1 MEKTIGF
8 IGTGNMGKAIIQ
20 GMLAAGLSKPGQ
32 IIASR
37 KNTEALGE
45 LQQELGIRTATENT
59 TVAREADIL
68 FLAVKPHFY
77 QAIIQEVRDV
87 VRPDS
92 IVINIAAGISVK
104 NMEDWFGR
112 PMKIVRVMPNT
123 PILVGAG
130 MAAMCANGEVTV
142 EDLAEVQA
150 IFSSSGKAVV
160 VEERLFDAVI
170 GVSGSSPALL
180 YMLVEAM
187 ADAAVE
193 AGLPRKD
200 AYTFAAQAMLGTAKM
215 VLETGLHPGELK
227 DQVCSP
233 GGTTIAGVARA
244 EEVGLRGAMIES
256 VRATITKS
264 REMAQ

>member
-20 GMLAAGLSKPGQ
+20 GMLKAGLVEPNE
-32 IIASR
+32 IVASR

-59 TVAREADIL
+59 AVAQEADIL

-77 QAIIQEVRDV
+77 QTIIQEVRDH
-87 VRPDS
+87 VRPDT
-92 IVINIAAGISVK
+92 IVVNIAAGISVK
-104 NMEDWFGR
+104 NMEDWFAR
-112 PMKIVRVMPNT
+112 PVKVVRVMPNT
-123 PILVGAG
+123 PVLVGEG
-130 MAAMCANGEVTV
+130 MAAMCANEEITAA
-142 EDLAEVQA
+142 DLAEVKA
-150 IFSSSGKAVV
+150 IFGSSGKATV
-160 VEERLFDAVI
+160 VEERLLDAVI

-180 YMLVEAM
+180 YMVIEAM

-200 AYTFAAQAMLGTAKM
+200 AYTFAAQAMLGSAKM
-215 VLETGLHPGELK
+215 VLESGLHPGELK

-233 GGTTIAGVARA
+233 GGTTIAGVAKA
-244 EEVGLRGAMIES
+244 EEVGLRGAMIAS
-256 VRATITKS
+256 VQATIEKS
-264 REMAQ
+264 RAMAQ